1 MFNLVT
7 IQTVNG
13 EIVRSM
19 LAYDTMDAVYSA
31 LYSTLAYST
40 ASETVTKCICAILN
54 DEAVMLKKEVW
65 SRTVITVPEPE
76 ETEEAEEE

>member
-31 LYSTLAYST
+31 MYSTLAYST

-65 SRTVITVPEPE
+65 SGTVITVPEPE